1 MDMIIFEDRIKYDA
15 WIKVLLVLGVVS
27 LVLLGV
33 LFYLDAQGSEV
44 FRGAPAAES
53 RTSSGLLF
61 VAAVFLLLVYW
72 LILPRAISVSQE
84 AVVVQF
90 SAFRWKIPFRTIESI
105 KAARGIIVWWAHSW
119 ITSYATQIE
128 IRRRYRFKIRV
139 SPARRDQF
147 LEYANKALADW
158 RSAHS
163 A

>member
-61 VAAVFLLLVYW
+61 AAAVFSCLSIGSFSHGPLPFLRRGSSSNSAPSAGRSLL
-72 LILPRAISVSQE
+72 
-84 AVVVQF
+84 
-90 SAFRWKIPFRTIESI
+90 
-105 KAARGIIVWWAHSW
+105 G
-119 ITSYATQIE
+119 
-128 IRRRYRFKIRV
+128 
-139 SPARRDQF
+139 
-147 LEYANKALADW
+147 
-158 RSAHS
+158 RSS
-163 A
+163 R